1 MEEHKTEDAPEERMR
16 ESTMRFRVAYDR
28 GKLKS
33 QIATGLAEIEQTIER
48 LKQEQKEIDY
58 LKTNTREILARI

>member
-1 MEEHKTEDAPEERMR
+1 MEEHKADDAPKERVR
-16 ESTMRFRVAYDR
+16 EFTVRPRRTSERAQ
-28 GKLKS
+28 LKY
-33 QIATGLAEIEQTIER
+33 QIATGLAEIEQTIDR